1 MATVVIGARNRQQQL
16 EGSGHGAQ
24 GDASPGD
31 TQAAS
36 RPGSGKQISVPA
48 GSDEVGL
55 RKLRLNVWNA
65 LGDPSSSTSAYII
78 FIVVLTLI
86 LISCVSFVVETIPSY
101 CCGRYDHVS
110 GASLAGRWGK
120 PCSAVAWPLISLSF
134 LLPIEC
140 ARASNLED

>member
-24 GDASPGD
+24 GDASPGE

-36 RPGSGKQISVPA
+36 RPGSDKQISVP
-48 GSDEVGL
+48 GSDVVGL
-55 RKLRLNVWNA
+55 RKLRLNVWNT
-65 LGDPSSSTSAYII
+65 LGDPSSSTPAYII

-110 GASLAGRWGK
+110 EASLAGRRGK
-120 PCSAVAWPLISLSF
+120 LALWWLGC
-134 LLPIEC
+134 C
-140 ARASNLED
+140 